1 MGTSGGG
8 NSIVSRPWVRDN
20 GVSLL
25 FLPTPVGIFFLEIVM
40 TLADKILDILVEKPY
55 CGNDIAERLG
65 INRTQA
71 KVVLGKLHKAGK
83 VARESVRREEGV
95 RGPKTHFIYSIVEDT
110 VQA

>member
-1 MGTSGGG
+1 
-8 NSIVSRPWVRDN
+8 VRDN

-40 TLADKILDILVEKPY
+40 TLADKILDILVDKPL

-83 VARESVRREEGV
+83 VTRESVRREEGV